1 MIASLLLA
9 WTVAASAST
18 DSLRARIDARIAQV
32 PGARVSVVYRELD
45 GSDSLVLGGDSLYHA
60 ASTMKVPV
68 LIEVFR
74 RVDAG
79 DLSLDRPV
87 LLVNQFGSIV
97 DGSPFSVD
105 AGDDSDSLLYRRI
118 GQRVPVGELV
128 EHMITRSS
136 NLATDAVIALVGA
149 DHVTATMRALGA
161 RRMLVLRGVEDGKA
175 FERGLNNEATASDL
189 ATLLA
194 AIETGRA
201 ASRRSCDFMRAILL
215 RQEFNSEIPAGL
227 PPGTPVAHKTGWIT
241 GVSHDAAIIYPP
253 GRPPFVLVVLTAGIP
268 QRATAQALIADVARL
283 VYGYATTR

>member
-1 MIASLLLA
+1 MFPSILLA
-9 WTVAASAST
+9 WAVAAGGT
-18 DSLRARIDARIAQV
+18 DSLRAQVEARIAQV
-32 PGARVSVVYRELD
+32 PGARVSVVYRALD
-45 GSDSLVLGGDSLYHA
+45 GSDSLVLNGDSLYHA

-79 DLSLDRPV
+79 ALSLNQPV

-97 DGSPFSVD
+97 DGSPFTVD
-105 AGDDSDSLLYRRI
+105 AGDDSDSLMYRRI
-118 GQRVPVGELV
+118 GQRVSVGELV
-128 EHMITRSS
+128 DHMITRSS

-149 DHVTATMRALGA
+149 ERVTATMRSLGA
-161 RRMLVLRGVEDGKA
+161 GRMLVLRGVEDGKA
-175 FERGLNNEATASDL
+175 FERGMNNEATASDL

-201 ASRRSCDFMRAILL
+201 ASRRSCDAMRAILL
-215 RQEFNSEIPAGL
+215 RQEFNDEIPAGL
-227 PPGTPVAHKTGWIT
+227 PSGTPVAHKTGWIT

-253 GRPPFVLVVLTAGIP
+253 GRRPFVLVVLTAGIP

-283 VYGYATTR
+283 VWAHATRR